1 MMKAGGI
8 SAIMLIMIDSKS
20 IKQPFWAMSVEE
32 TFKVL
37 ETTSEGLTEEES
49 IKRFKIFGPNK
60 IKDGKRFSK
69 FKLLYEQT
77 KSPLI
82 LILIFAG
89 LTTAFL
95 RDWIDMGVILAT
107 VMVNI
112 SLGFYQENKA
122 ENILELLKSYVKTRT
137 RVKRLNQEE
146 IIDALGLVPGDII
159 RISQGDKVPADG
171 RIFFASNFEV
181 DESVLTGESVPAEK
195 SKEPVAANASTGDK
209 SSMVFGSTLAVGGYA
224 NVIVTS
230 TAKNTEFGKIASLLA
245 KKGETKTPLQIAISR
260 FSYWAG
266 FILLILIITLFS
278 LGLYYGYQP
287 LEMFLISVAIAVS
300 AVPEGLPIA
309 LTVIM
314 AIGVEQL
321 AKKQGVVRKLLAAET
336 LGSTSLILTDKTGT
350 LTQAKMELAGV
361 IPYKNSS
368 PEKMKDIILE
378 ALTTVDVVLEN
389 PENNPDEWKMFGNFM
404 EIALVQGAAKK
415 GIYINEVFKTNPI
428 FDRLNFSSDRKY
440 AASVHDHN
448 GTKRM
453 MLLGAPEI
461 LIHYTNLSEEDKA
474 EVIEEINERAFSG
487 ERILGVIS
495 NEPILDYESLRKYDF
510 KNFNFDGLITFRDPL
525 RIGVSDAIREIGEAG
540 VRTILVT
547 GDHHG
552 TAEAVAREV
561 GLIDGKGAVLTGDD
575 LNHLSKEELYSRAD
589 SVSVFARVT
598 PEQKVAIV
606 KMYQEKGEIVAMT
619 GDGVN
624 DAPALNVANI
634 GIAVGAGTDVT
645 KSAADLVI
653 LDNNYE
659 TIVSAIAQGRRIL
672 DNIKKVIVYLLSNSL
687 DELFLVGGAIFTGV
701 AMPISAI
708 QILFVN
714 FFSDSFP
721 AIAFAFENEIDG
733 LGNKPRKL
741 SSNLFDRQMKF
752 LLLGVGII
760 TSALLF
766 VMYYYLLETDY
777 DPKLI
782 RTFIFASFS
791 TYTLLVSFSFRSLNK
806 SIFQYNPFSNK
817 YLVGG
822 VLMGIM
828 LTLAAIY
835 LPFLSRIMNTVPLP
849 MSWLAGVAVVGGVN
863 ILLVE
868 LSKWLY
874 AKIFR
879 L

>member
-1 MMKAGGI
+1 MSEKLRQEKRDLIGEVESLSHMDSRELSSHIGGSIEELPYEFLQTMFIDGTDDVEVAGI
-8 SAIMLIMIDSKS
+8 LRK
-20 IKQPFWAMSVEE
+20 KR
-32 TFKVL
+32 
-37 ETTSEGLTEEES
+37 EGYL
-49 IKRFKIFGPNK
+49 
-60 IKDGKRFSK
+60 KDH
-69 FKLLYEQT
+69 
-77 KSPLI
+77 P
-82 LILIFAG
+82 
-89 LTTAFL
+89 
-95 RDWIDMGVILAT
+95 
-107 VMVNI
+107 
-112 SLGFYQENKA
+112 
-122 ENILELLKSYVKTRT
+122 
-137 RVKRLNQEE
+137 
-146 IIDALGLVPGDII
+146 
-159 RISQGDKVPADG
+159 
-171 RIFFASNFEV
+171 
-181 DESVLTGESVPAEK
+181 
-195 SKEPVAANASTGDK
+195 
-209 SSMVFGSTLAVGGYA
+209 
-224 NVIVTS
+224 
-230 TAKNTEFGKIASLLA
+230 
-245 KKGETKTPLQIAISR
+245 
-260 FSYWAG
+260 
-266 FILLILIITLFS
+266 
-278 LGLYYGYQP
+278 
-287 LEMFLISVAIAVS
+287 
-300 AVPEGLPIA
+300 
-309 LTVIM
+309 
-314 AIGVEQL
+314 
-321 AKKQGVVRKLLAAET
+321 
-336 LGSTSLILTDKTGT
+336 
-350 LTQAKMELAGV
+350 
-361 IPYKNSS
+361 
-368 PEKMKDIILE
+368 
-378 ALTTVDVVLEN
+378 
-389 PENNPDEWKMFGNFM
+389 
-404 EIALVQGAAKK
+404 
-415 GIYINEVFKTNPI
+415 
-428 FDRLNFSSDRKY
+428 
-440 AASVHDHN
+440 
-448 GTKRM
+448 
-453 MLLGAPEI
+453 
-461 LIHYTNLSEEDKA
+461 

-653 LDNNYE
+653 MDNNYE